1 MKEVLNLTMGTAA
14 DNFDETVE
22 LLGEKVRVKRLG
34 VDFNHSLMKQLIIRY
49 RKEFDVISIS
59 GLPTPAT
66 AKGKF
71 FEHPQVAEI
80 MALGEGTPVVDGR
93 NIRDVYLPWAINH
106 LADSHPELF
115 NSQKIGLFLAASE
128 LPLIKELEGHNCEFF
143 MADPYFFNN
152 VPALLKNSSQVEN
165 YLSLNA
171 PLLKRM
177 RIRKFEGRDFSKRA
191 LRHLPSFK
199 KFFACDTYILNHAQL
214 EYLKLPELTGKNIII
229 DYVNPRTRE
238 LLENCG
244 ARSIYACSITN
255 DKMPFF
261 GHAMI
266 EGVFQALKEES
277 SPLSQSEL
285 FDYLERLEIR
295 PNKVVMEDTKESLT
309 SKFGFVV
316 HPLSA
321 QDLLKHPLIRPL
333 SSFEK
338 VKDFSEKAVTLLPGF
353 HYGKIEGI
361 KSEKTG
367 ATATGEIYAV
377 SETPKMMMMADK
389 EKMYSKLVCLTKK
402 ARNEGCQ
409 LFGLGAFTKIVGDAG
424 VTVNSRS
431 PIPVT
436 TGNSLSAASTL
447 WAASYAVD
455 KMGFAKKKDGSYQG
469 VAMVVGATGSIGKV
483 SAMLLS
489 KAWKKLILVA
499 PRPYKL
505 IDLADKIKE
514 LSPQCEVV
522 YATGPN
528 DYLHETDLVITTTS
542 ARGKKILDIEK
553 VKSGCVICDV
563 SRPFDISEE
572 DAAKRPDVLVIA
584 SGEVELPGRPK
595 ITCDIGLEGQVV
607 YACLAETALLALE
620 GRYES
625 FSLSRDISYKKVIEI
640 DQLARKHGVRLS
652 AIMGHKTEITAE
664 EIELARSKALSK
676 KRTVETEN
684 ELR

>member
-1 MKEVLNLTMGTAA
+1 
-14 DNFDETVE
+14 
-22 LLGEKVRVKRLG
+22 
-34 VDFNHSLMKQLIIRY
+34 
-49 RKEFDVISIS
+49 
-59 GLPTPAT
+59 
-66 AKGKF
+66 
-71 FEHPQVAEI
+71 
-80 MALGEGTPVVDGR
+80 
-93 NIRDVYLPWAINH
+93 
-106 LADSHPELF
+106 
-115 NSQKIGLFLAASE
+115 
-128 LPLIKELEGHNCEFF
+128 
-143 MADPYFFNN
+143 MADPFFFNS
-152 VPALLKNSSQVEN
+152 VPALLKDRHQVEN
-165 YLSLNA
+165 YLALNA
-171 PLLKRM
+171 PILKRM

-199 KFFACDTYILNHAQL
+199 KFFSCDTYILNHAQL
-214 EYLKLPELTGKNIII
+214 EYLKLPDLTGKNIII

-238 LLENCG
+238 ILENCG
-244 ARSIYACSITN
+244 AKSIYACSITN
-255 DKMPFF
+255 KKMPFF

-277 SPLSQSEL
+277 SPLTQSEL
-285 FDYLERLEIR
+285 FDYLEKLEIR
-295 PNKVVMEDTKESLT
+295 PRKVVMKDTKDSVA

-316 HPLSA
+316 HPLSSE
-321 QDLLKHPLIRPL
+321 DLLKHPLVKPL
-333 SSFEK
+333 SSIER
-338 VKDFSEKAVTLLPGF
+338 VKNFSEKAVTVLPGF

-361 KSEKTG
+361 KSEATG
-367 ATATGEIYAV
+367 ATASGEIYAV
-377 SETPKMMMMADK
+377 SETPKMMMASKK

-424 VTVNSRS
+424 VTVNERS

-455 KMGFAKKKDGSYQG
+455 KMGMAKKENGVYQG
-469 VAMVVGATGSIGKV
+469 TAMVVGATGSIGKV

-514 LSPQCEVV
+514 LSPECEVE
-522 YATGPN
+522 YATSPSDHLG
-528 DYLHETDLVITTTS
+528 ETDLIITTTS
-542 ARGKKILDIEK
+542 ARGQKILDIDL
-553 VKSGCVICDV
+553 VQSGCVICDV

-584 SGEVELPGRPK
+584 SGEVELPGSPK
-595 ITCDIGLEGQVV
+595 ITCDIGLEGEVV

-640 DQLARKHGVRLS
+640 DKLARKHGVRLS
-652 AIMGHKTEITAE
+652 AIMGHKTEITEE
-664 EIELARSKALSK
+664 EINLARAKALEK
-676 KRTVETEN
+676 TKFAEAEN